1 MTISEIIISFIIS
14 LVTTI
19 GGILVV
25 FKATNRKVKSI
36 AEIVAAIGLGLI
48 LFSIICTVGYI
59 NIARGF

>member
-19 GGILVV
+19 SGILVT
-25 FKATNRKVKSI
+25 FKATNRKVKSC
-36 AEIVAAIGLGLI
+36 AEIVAAIGFGLI
-48 LFSIICTVGYI
+48 LFSIMCTVGYI

>member
-19 GGILVV
+19 SGILVT
-25 FKATNRKVKSI
+25 FNATNRKVKSI

-48 LFSIICTVGYI
+48 LFSIMCTVGYI